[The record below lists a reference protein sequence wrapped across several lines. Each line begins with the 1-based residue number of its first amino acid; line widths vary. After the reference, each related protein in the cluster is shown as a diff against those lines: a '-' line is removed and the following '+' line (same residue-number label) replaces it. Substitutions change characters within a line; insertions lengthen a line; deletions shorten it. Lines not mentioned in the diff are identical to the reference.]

1 MKHSKRYRAL
11 LGKFDPKKVY
21 SRAEAGEV
29 IRELAS
35 ARFVESVEGHVRLGI
50 DPRKTDQNVR
60 ASVQLPHGTGK
71 TVRVLAIAKGTKIT
85 EAQEAGADVAG
96 GEEIIQRILDGWL
109 DFDAVVATPDVMG
122 AVGSRLGRVLGPRGM
137 MPNPRAGTVGFDVA
151 EMIRALKAGRIEFR
165 SDKTGVIHAP
175 LGKVNFTSAQITE
188 NLDAFLQAVEAAR
201 PATVKGTYIRSVH
214 IAPTM
219 GPAIEVGL

>member
-1 MKHSKRYRAL
+1 
-11 LGKFDPKKVY
+11 
-21 SRAEAGEV
+21 
-29 IRELAS
+29 
-35 ARFVESVEGHVRLGI
+35 
-50 DPRKTDQNVR
+50 
-60 ASVQLPHGTGK
+60 
-71 TVRVLAIAKGTKIT
+71 
-85 EAQEAGADVAG
+85 
-96 GEEIIQRILDGWL
+96 
-109 DFDAVVATPDVMG
+109 MG
-122 AVGSRLGRVLGPRGM
+122 AVGSRLGRVLGPRGL

>member
-35 ARFVESVEGHVRLGI
+35 ARFVESVEGHVRLG
-50 DPRKTDQNVR
+50 
-60 ASVQLPHGTGK
+60 LPHGTGK

-122 AVGSRLGRVLGPRGM
+122 AVGSRLGRVLGPRGL